1 MNPNMKNKILFL
13 LPLLITANAGY
24 AQNLKVL
31 LFFKTKGYH
40 HPSIEA
46 GIPAIVKLGQEHNFG
61 VDTTTDA
68 AKMTQAFLKPY
79 AAVIFL
85 STTGDILNNE
95 QQAVFENYIR
105 RGGGFVG
112 IHAATDAERQWH
124 WYGNLVGAYFVK
136 HPAQQLATLNVV
148 DSVSEA
154 TRHLPR
160 KWLRKDEWYNFNWL
174 TSEKIHVLITIDENS
189 YNPGLEKMGY
199 HPLSWYHDYDGGR
212 AFYTEL
218 GHTDA
223 SYVEPLYLQH
233 LLGGIEYAMGRK
245 KME

>member
-1 MNPNMKNKILFL
+1 MKKYL
-13 LPLLITANAGY
+13 LLLAFGLGANVGFT
-24 AQNLKVL
+24 QKMKVL
-31 LFFKTKGYH
+31 VFCKTKGYH

-46 GIPAIVKLGQEHNFG
+46 GIPAIVKLGKENDFG

-68 AKMTQAFLKPY
+68 AKMTPAFLKQY
-79 AAVIFL
+79 AAVVFL
-85 STTGDILNNE
+85 STTGDILNDE
-95 QQAVFENYIR
+95 QQTVFENYIR

-112 IHAATDAERQWH
+112 VHAATDAERQWP

-148 DSVSEA
+148 DSVSAA

-160 KWLRKDEWYNFNWL
+160 KWVRKDEWYNFSWV
-174 TSEKIHVLITIDENS
+174 TSEQIHVLITIDENS
-189 YNPGLEKMGY
+189 YNPGPEKMGY
-199 HPLSWYHDYDGGR
+199 HPLSWYHDYAGGR

-218 GHTDA
+218 GHTDV